1 MPPRETNV
9 VSENIPQG
17 HTINIGDLGQHK
29 AIEQVA
35 ENDITKDAIELE
47 AFMNEP
53 VTIIVHQAV
62 EEGQLSVQTPNVNGI
77 NQPIIRGQ
85 EVTVRRKYVEA
96 LARCRTTKYT
106 QNIDQRDLSNIQMV
120 EQTVVSYPF
129 SIIKDTAK
137 GAAWIKKILAE
148 R

>member
-1 MPPRETNV
+1 MPKEINV
-9 VSENIPQG
+9 GNDSIPQG
-17 HTINIGDLGQHK
+17 HTIPLGEIGKH
-29 AIEQVA
+29 AAFEQVA
-35 ENDITKDAIELE
+35 ENDLTKDALEHE

-62 EEGQLSVQTPNVNGI
+62 EEGQLPIQTPSVNGV

-85 EVTVRRKYVEA
+85 EITVKRKYVEA
-96 LARCRTTKYT
+96 LARCRTTKYV